1 MHPQGLRF
9 TWGLVKDGE
18 EWYGIFNNKEG
29 QSWCTPSSCYHGNRS
44 MFSSRPWGKGL
55 LLNSISPVLNIEYA
69 EGNKT
74 KALHIW
80 RIYPHFYVINSYHWL
95 SVDSVWLS
103 PLWPFCPR
111 LLRWNKHTG
120 KLCCMNIG
128 LSTTLKTLQ
137 TLKYRLASIDGSE
150 KRAFQ
155 CLLPFV
161 QQTLKQQHL
170 L

>member
-44 MFSSRPWGKGL
+44 MFSSRPRGKGL
-55 LLNSISPVLNIEYA
+55 LLNSISPVLNIEYV

-103 PLWPFCPR
+103 PLWPFCPLTIKMKQTYRKIVLHEHWTLHNFKDATNPEVQACEYRR
-111 LLRWNKHTG
+111 LWEACISMSLTFCPTN
-120 KLCCMNIG
+120 
-128 LSTTLKTLQ
+128 
-137 TLKYRLASIDGSE
+137 
-150 KRAFQ
+150 
-155 CLLPFV
+155 P
-161 QQTLKQQHL
+161 
-170 L
+170 